1 MTIQHNPIDKEILE
15 HVNNYYE
22 VVFIPEGERFMCK
35 DVDGEEVEG
44 NYEVRN
50 RKYGCCEYRSINLP
64 SALAVAEQFNAMLVD
79 KVYIQET
86 EDDMFVQLDHTST
99 GTVQ

>member
-1 MTIQHNPIDKEILE
+1 MAIAHEPFTTEKLE
-15 HVNNYYE
+15 HVNQYYQ
-22 VVFIPEGERFMCK
+22 VVFIPEGERIACT
-35 DVDGEEVEG
+35 DVDGAEVEG

-50 RKYGCCEYRSINLP
+50 RKYDCCEYRSINLP

-86 EDDMFVQLDHTST
+86 EDDMFVQLEGAPK